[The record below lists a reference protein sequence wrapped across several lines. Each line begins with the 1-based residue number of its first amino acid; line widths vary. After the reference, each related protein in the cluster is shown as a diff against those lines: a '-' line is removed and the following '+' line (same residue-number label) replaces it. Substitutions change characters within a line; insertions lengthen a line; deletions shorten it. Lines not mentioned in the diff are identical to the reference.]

1 MDLTSRS
8 IIFFSAVLQS
18 WFLSIVKFLLNS
30 YSLILSSNAIF
41 TNLSIFPIFF
51 LKTYIIIAR
60 SINRKC
66 WICCYVCCSFLII
79 QTAHDTAQFS
89 YYQLFYEWRCRLDYY
104 NVTGGGQQDQ
114 PPSLG
119 SASSRGSDWKLT
131 WSWRWSILVS
141 WGATDNIDICIS
153 SIKEQYF

>member
-8 IIFFSAVLQS
+8 IIFFLLYLSLVLMFVYCKFPS
-18 WFLSIVKFLLNS
+18 KFSSFYSFYKKCIFRFLQILFLEHTAS
-30 YSLILSSNAIF
+30 QKA
-41 TNLSIFPIFF
+41 
-51 LKTYIIIAR
+51 KQ
-60 SINRKC
+60 KMMD
-66 WICCYVCCSFLII
+66 CCYVCCSYFLII

-89 YYQLFYEWRCRLDYY
+89 YYQLFYGRRGRLDYY
-104 NVTGGGQQDQ
+104 NVTCAGGGQQDQ

-141 WGATDNIDICIS
+141 
-153 SIKEQYF
+153 